1 MGIKLETIVPWGR
14 SLSEYIAMFNLTATD
29 LSRKILDC
37 GAGPASFNAEMTRQG
52 YTVTSCDPIYQFSTD
67 EISQRIQATYPQII
81 NGVTASRDSYIWD
94 AIASPEQ
101 LGEVRMAAMNQ
112 FLQDFPMGFAA
123 GRYLT
128 AELPHLLFSNQQFD
142 LALCSHLLFTY
153 SDQLSTEFH
162 IQAIAELCR
171 VATEVRIFP
180 ILDISGAT
188 SPHLQPVLDHFQQQG
203 HQTEIQ
209 LVSYEFQKGGNQL
222 LKISQPYQSAN
233 CHSPTQAKPR
243 V

>member
-14 SLSEYIAMFNLTATD
+14 SLSEYIAMFRLTPAD
-29 LSRKILDC
+29 LSRRILDC
-37 GAGPASFNAEMTRQG
+37 GGGPASFNAEMTRQG
-52 YTVTSCDPIYQFSTD
+52 YSVLSCDPIYQFSTD
-67 EISQRIQATYPQII
+67 EISQRIQETYPQII
-81 NGVTASRDSYIWD
+81 NGVTANQDSYVWD

-101 LGEVRMAAMNQ
+101 LGEARMAAMNQ
-112 FLQDFPMGFAA
+112 FLQDFLAGFQA

-128 AELPHLLFSNQQFD
+128 AELPQLPFSNKQFD

-171 VATEVRIFP
+171 VATEIRIFP
-180 ILDISGAT
+180 ILDIAGEL

-203 HQTEIQ
+203 YQPEIQ
-209 LVSYEFQKGGNQL
+209 PVHYEFQKGGNQL
-222 LKISQPYQSAN
+222 LKISS
-233 CHSPTQAKPR
+233 
-243 V
+243 